1 MAEYLKT
8 RTHKFDCVSRNNI
21 EFYAFHSGISAHG
34 KQDHLNQQLVNNISR
49 YGLSNFNKILISL

>member
-8 RTHKFDCVSRNNI
+8 RTHKFDCFSRNNI

-49 YGLSNFNKILISL
+49 